1 MLVRP
6 RRPARSRHS
15 VGVLATVL
23 SILATSVVVP
33 CAGATWPHERDG
45 FILGFNLGAGSA
57 GINLANVDSDRESG
71 LGGNGRVGYAL
82 SPQFALGLE
91 GNFWT
96 REVDGEEWM
105 FSVGAITATYYPGA
119 QGFYVRGGIGVGTME
134 YSVDQGSFTLTASD
148 DGFGLLMAAG
158 YEWRLTRRFS
168 LGPQLDYGYGKID
181 DDLSMDFLNVTAGMN
196 WHF

>member
-1 MLVRP
+1 MSVRP
-6 RRPARSRHS
+6 RCFSLPSPP
-15 VGVLATVL
+15 VGTLAVVL
-23 SILATSVVVP
+23 SILATSVAVP
-33 CAGATWPHERDG
+33 CARATWPHERDG
-45 FILGFNLGAGSA
+45 FILGLNIGAGSA

-71 LGGNGRVGYAL
+71 LAGNGRVGYAL

-96 REVDGEEWM
+96 REVDGEEWS

-134 YSVDQGSFTLTASD
+134 YSEDAGGFTFSASD
-148 DGFGLLMAAG
+148 DGFGLLLATG

-168 LGPQLDYGYGKID
+168 LGPQVDYGYGQID
-181 DDLSMDFLNVTAGMN
+181 GELSMDFFNVTAGLN
-196 WHF
+196 WYF